1 MDILKMSK
9 LNEKYID
16 LETKLLNFHIKS
28 TEEFKR
34 GSNHIFLCKMS
45 NLKENFY
52 AIYKP
57 KIGEKPLRDFKYGSL
72 YKREIASYE
81 ISKFLN
87 WPKLPPIVIRDGIY
101 GEGSFQFY
109 IPHDPSNNYFDL
121 YEKYKKE
128 LELVALFDLIILNT
142 DRKAGSILIDEDM
155 QIWSIDQALSFNSYT
170 RIRTV
175 MFEYNNRLIQDKQI
189 KEIKILID
197 NLESES
203 ILLNSLND
211 LLDKEEIL
219 SLLKRCKQI
228 VNYKFFPDLDP
239 YYNVPYP
246 LI

>member
-9 LNEKYID
+9 LNEKYTD

-28 TEEFKR
+28 TQEFER
-34 GSNHIFLCKMS
+34 GSNHIFLCEMS
-45 NLKENFY
+45 NLTENFY

-57 KIGEKPLRDFKYGSL
+57 KKGEKPLRDFRYGTL
-72 YKREIASYE
+72 YKREIASYK

-87 WPKLPPIVIRDGIY
+87 WPKLPPIVIRDGLY

-109 IPHDPSNNYFDL
+109 IQHDPSNNYFDL
-121 YEKYKKE
+121 YKKYKRE

-142 DRKAGSILIDEDM
+142 DRKAGSILIDEDK
-155 QIWSIDQALSFNSYT
+155 QIWSIDQALTFNPYT

-175 MFEYNNRLIQDKQI
+175 MFEYNNTLIKDKQI
-189 KEIKILID
+189 EEIKILID

-203 ILLNSLND
+203 ILFNSLKE
-211 LLDKEEIL
+211 LLDKDEI
-219 SLLKRCKQI
+219 SYLLKRCKEI
-228 VNYKFFPDLDP
+228 VNAKFFPELDP

>member
-1 MDILKMSK
+1 MSK

-109 IPHDPSNNYFDL
+109 IHHDPSNNYFDL

-228 VNYKFFPDLDP
+228 VNSKFFPDLDP